1 MLNSTKFKAGDRVR
15 RANGDDFSN
24 GSYEVTVEK
33 VYEYG
38 DRTQV
43 WLLETNTHIEGT
55 SLVHATPTGDSVH
68 QPNHYTQGGIET
80 FDILK
85 AKLTPAGYEGY
96 LAGNILKYM
105 TRYEHK
111 NGLEDLQKAKV
122 YLDKLIEVKQG
133 V

>member
-1 MLNSTKFKAGDRVR
+1 MLNLTDFKKGDRIR
-15 RANGDDFSN
+15 RKDGDTFSN
-24 GSYEVTVEK
+24 GSHVATVNYIED
-33 VYEYG
+33 YN
-38 DRTQV
+38 V
-43 WLLETNTHIEGT
+43 WIKETFTYINAEEITLANPPT
-55 SLVHATPTGDSVH
+55 KTGDNVH

-122 YLDKLIEVKQG
+122 YLDKLIDVKQG
-133 V
+133 G